1 MRHDAEGS
9 TDRLSIFSPHLLSR
23 RTIRWPRSGTSGPSS
38 RRRRRGAGRPPPPRP
53 RERRSRSHS
62 RPLRSG
68 DPLAVGQPHVI
79 LQPGQQ
85 FSLVKEKNTEKITVT
100 KHHGAIGLNYLQ
112 DK

>member
-1 MRHDAEGS
+1 
-9 TDRLSIFSPHLLSR
+9 
-23 RTIRWPRSGTSGPSS
+23 
-38 RRRRRGAGRPPPPRP
+38 
-53 RERRSRSHS
+53 
-62 RPLRSG
+62 
-68 DPLAVGQPHVI
+68 VI